1 MTNGRERVNKL
12 AIPKN
17 ARPKLNVYKTFIY
30 VVLVVPSNALCM
42 LNLVS
47 FSTGIVFEICR

>member
-1 MTNGRERVNKL
+1 MTNGRERVNKF